1 MAKEFD
7 GVLQTSSTTESVNDG
22 REGAHLMSNGELNS
36 FVSNEN
42 RSSIDE
48 TAFVSECPDEDNIKL
63 VQMAQLTDESVE
75 DERELDVEVEEEAS
89 DKHKLREEK
98 DNVSQEK
105 KYSRKTVKHR
115 IFLVLSRGSFF
126 TVGLTVLLLGVVASQ
141 FHPHV
146 DHREYENCSLT
157 MQLND
162 SRYW

>member
-1 MAKEFD
+1 
-7 GVLQTSSTTESVNDG
+7 
-22 REGAHLMSNGELNS
+22 MSNGDLNS

-48 TAFVSECPDEDNIKL
+48 TSFVSECPDEDNIKL
-63 VQMAQLTDESVE
+63 VQMTQLTDGSVGV
-75 DERELDVEVEEEAS
+75 ERELDVEVEEEAS

-98 DNVSQEK
+98 DVSQET
-105 KYSRKTVKHR
+105 KYSRKSVKHR

-126 TVGLTVLLLGVVASQ
+126 TVGLTILLLGVVASQ

-157 MQLND
+157 TQLND
-162 SRYW
+162 STYW